1 MKYRKRIMVSLT
13 VILVV
18 PILLNNV
25 MIFSAVRRHELE
37 LKHDYIGGQTKQ
49 LRDTVDYIL
58 AKLLSDLVF
67 LSGREELRDLRRWY
81 ETSDYRAKKEFLNE
95 FYPVNAFSAYYD
107 QALLIL
113 PDDDIMIDL
122 KNKMVSTV
130 AGSRHRERISRSIEL
145 YDRYRQ
151 ELLRPAGDALG
162 TVAFLV
168 KAIPIP
174 ERGTRMLLYME
185 LSDNLFKGVLDDI
198 FLIDRSFAVIANHD
212 STVVQFR
219 SKNVGFS
226 LEDVEP
232 VVRAAGDGTS
242 VVEGPNDTYLVCS
255 MKSQDLDWTYHYGI
269 SYSAVDRE
277 IWLTLLRY
285 TLFAGAILAVF
296 LVVIQYISRGMYQPV
311 LDVAGLLQDG
321 GDAADDVELK
331 DLQANIRNLIARNR
345 ELSVSAGT
353 SAMYERERLLRAL
366 VLDGD
371 FDEAALAD
379 RIASLGMDIELGEG
393 VRYAVFTGI
402 TTSQEMQRRISS
414 DAFRGVRDSEFF
426 ARFRF
431 SEGVHSEHFTA
442 EGRNIVFVVSSSAGI
457 PLTEVGLGL
466 GAAESPELSFYLGI
480 SGVHDGPAGLRDA
493 YRESLIALEY
503 RSLFKGRWAVAYDEV
518 ISRERTGYFY
528 PIEIEQKL
536 ISSIKQLDSEGV
548 KEQLAVLSDTIAIA
562 GISFPN
568 ARRLYSHLLDS
579 LMLITRDF
587 NLASDGPDG
596 DDSGSVWNTI
606 EHAEGMK
613 RIEDEVLEYCLRL
626 VRRLQSTKESPM
638 VTLANAVKSYVD
650 RNYRNRNLSLDLLS
664 DELSYSVSHL
674 STVFKNTFGETI
686 KDYITGLRLEKACEL
701 LVKTD
706 MKISSVSAE
715 VGYDNFGSF
724 VKIFKAYLGETP
736 KAYRLRIHRG

>member
-1 MKYRKRIMVSLT
+1 MKYRRRIMVSLT

-18 PILLNNV
+18 PILLNNL

-37 LKHDYIGGQTKQ
+37 LKHEYIGGQTRQ

-58 AKLLSDLVF
+58 ARLLSDLVF
-67 LSGREELRDLRRWY
+67 LSNREELRDLRRWY
-81 ETSDYRAKKEFLNE
+81 ETTDYRTKKEFLNE
-95 FYPVNAFSAYYD
+95 FFPVNAFSAYYD
-107 QALLIL
+107 EALLIL

-122 KNKMVSTV
+122 KNKMVSSV
-130 AGSRHRERISRSIEL
+130 ARSRHRDRIVSAIER

-151 ELLRPAGDALG
+151 ELFRPAGDALG
-162 TVAFLV
+162 TVAFLM
-168 KAIPIP
+168 KGIPIP
-174 ERGTRMLLYME
+174 ERGTRMVLYME

-212 STVVQFR
+212 STAVQFR
-219 SKNVGFS
+219 SKNAGFS

-232 VVRAAGDGTS
+232 VVRAAGDGTA
-242 VVEGPNDTYLVCS
+242 VVEGVSDTYLVCS

-269 SYSAVDRE
+269 SFSAVDRE
-277 IWLTLLRY
+277 IWSTLLRY

-296 LVVIQYISRGMYQPV
+296 LVVIRYLSRGMYQPV

-321 GDAADDVELK
+321 TGATGDVELK

-345 ELSVSAGT
+345 ELADSAGT
-353 SAMYERERLLRAL
+353 SAMYERERLLRSL
-366 VLDGD
+366 VLDGG
-371 FDEAALAD
+371 FDEAGLAV
-379 RIASLGMDIELGEG
+379 RIESLGVDIELGEE

-402 TTSQEMQRRISS
+402 TMSQELQRRISS
-414 DAFRGVRDSEFF
+414 DAFRGARDSEVLS
-426 ARFRF
+426 RFPF
-431 SEGVHSEHFTA
+431 PEGIHTEYFTA
-442 EGRNIVFVVSSSAGI
+442 EGRNLVFVVSSSAGI
-457 PLTEVGLGL
+457 PLTEAGLQL
-466 GAAESPELSFYLGI
+466 GAAESPDFSFYLGI
-480 SGVHDGPAGLRDA
+480 SGVHDSPDGLRDA

-518 ISRERTGYFY
+518 IRRERTGYFY

-536 ISSIKQLDSEGV
+536 ISSIKQLDSDGV
-548 KEQLAVLSDTIAIA
+548 KEQLGLMSDTIAIA

-587 NLASDGPDG
+587 NLASDGIDP
-596 DDSGSVWNTI
+596 GSVWNTI

-613 RIEDEVLEYCLRL
+613 RIEDEVLEYCLEL

-674 STVFKNTFGETI
+674 SSVFKNTFGETI
-686 KDYITGLRLEKACEL
+686 KDYITGLRLDKACEL
-701 LVKTD
+701 LVKTE
-706 MKISSVSAE
+706 MKISSVSTE